1 MNIGATTGVV
11 LDPTYTGKAVRG
23 LVSELNNNPS
33 RFKGN
38 KILFIHTGKRF
49 LKSNIH
55 NCKHVVSW
63 KMDIIMYTI
72 FSLSI
77 LWYNVLLLHVYKMV
91 KLLSLSIPLS
101 TFKIIHTYTYILST
115 VIFTPYL
122 NWYLFSSLPENQT
135 KASLLSPPMTVLK
148 FPHYRHSGKTFS
160 HNPNW

>member
-1 MNIGATTGVV
+1 MLWNALSLFISISSVEFIMNIGATTGVV

-38 KILFIHTGKRF
+38 KILFIHTGKWF
-49 LKSNIH
+49 LKSNIK

-91 KLLSLSIPLS
+91 KHYLPLS
-101 TFKIIHTYTYILST
+101 TSDKRPSTSIHSFQQYTQLKYFFNIH
-115 VIFTPYL
+115 P
-122 NWYLFSSLPENQT
+122 LP
-135 KASLLSPPMTVLK
+135 
-148 FPHYRHSGKTFS
+148 HS
-160 HNPNW
+160 

>member
-1 MNIGATTGVV
+1 MLWKALSLIISISSVEFIMNIGATTGVV

-49 LKSNIH
+49 HESNIH
-55 NCKHVVSW
+55 NCKHVVSL

-91 KLLSLSIPLS
+91 KHLSLSIPLS
-101 TFKIIHTYTYILST
+101 TSDKRQSTSIHS
-115 VIFTPYL
+115 F
-122 NWYLFSSLPENQT
+122 
-135 KASLLSPPMTVLK
+135 
-148 FPHYRHSGKTFS
+148 
-160 HNPNW
+160 

>member
-1 MNIGATTGVV
+1 MMNIGATTGVV

-49 LKSNIH
+49 LKSIIS
-55 NCKHVVSW
+55 KVSW
-63 KMDIIMYTI
+63 KKNIIMYTI

-91 KLLSLSIPLS
+91 KHLSLSIPLS
-101 TFKIIHTYTYILST
+101 TSDKCPSRSIHS
-115 VIFTPYL
+115 F
-122 NWYLFSSLPENQT
+122 
-135 KASLLSPPMTVLK
+135 
-148 FPHYRHSGKTFS
+148 
-160 HNPNW
+160 

>member
-1 MNIGATTGVV
+1 MLWNALSLIISISSVEFIMNIGATTGVV

-38 KILFIHTGKRF
+38 KILFIHTGKWF
-49 LKSNIH
+49 LKSNIQ

-91 KLLSLSIPLS
+91 KHLSLSIPLS
-101 TFKIIHTYTYILST
+101 TSDKRPSTSIHS
-115 VIFTPYL
+115 F
-122 NWYLFSSLPENQT
+122 
-135 KASLLSPPMTVLK
+135 
-148 FPHYRHSGKTFS
+148 
-160 HNPNW
+160 